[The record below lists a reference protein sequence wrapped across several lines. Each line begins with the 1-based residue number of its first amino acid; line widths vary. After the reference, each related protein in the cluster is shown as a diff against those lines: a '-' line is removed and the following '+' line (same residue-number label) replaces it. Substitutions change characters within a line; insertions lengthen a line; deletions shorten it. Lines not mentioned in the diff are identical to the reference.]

1 MGFMVVNKFKQDTC
15 WDFNQNCFEIF
26 CLFFLTN
33 CYFLSFET
41 HGLKSTGSN
50 KTQGF
55 YIKKYMDCIK
65 SNLYILYQNR
75 LTSY

>member
-26 CLFFLTN
+26 CSFFLTN
-33 CYFLSFET
+33 CYFLSFAT

-50 KTQGF
+50 KTHVF
-55 YIKKYMDCIK
+55 NIKNI
-65 SNLYILYQNR
+65 
-75 LTSY
+75 